1 VPAASEEVSTVTVLD
16 HPDGS
21 VRVEEVNG
29 HNVITVEPRAGVFSP
44 RRNCVTSYPLDL
56 IEHVVRVKGAAYV
69 CDEIMRDEDPNYVQR
84 SLQRGIL
91 SYRSE
96 QEFVGRR
103 VLDFGSG
110 SGSSSL
116 VLSRLLPG
124 SHIVGIDLDSAAV
137 ALAQHRARFYGIEN
151 RTSFHVSPD
160 AHSLPA
166 EIEMFDYIVASAVYE
181 HLLPEERC
189 EVLPMLWSHLKQD
202 GLLFVNQT
210 PYRWFPVEM
219 HTTGLPAIN
228 YLPDRLALA
237 YARRFSRR
245 VRSDE
250 SWEEL
255 LRRGIRGG
263 SPGSIRRI
271 LDEDDR
277 TSEFLDP
284 SGPGISDHIDLWYRM
299 PNNSR
304 RRTTK
309 TLMKYG
315 FRVVKTVT
323 GQIAVPSLT
332 LAIRKVR

>member
-1 VPAASEEVSTVTVLD
+1 MTVLN
-16 HPDGS
+16 HPDGA
-21 VRVEEVNG
+21 VRIDEVDG
-29 HNVITVEPRAGVFSP
+29 RNVITVEPRPGVFSP

-69 CDEIMRDEDPNYVQR
+69 CDEIMREEDPRYVQR

-91 SYRSE
+91 AYRSE
-96 QEFVGRR
+96 DAFIGRR

-116 VLSRLLPG
+116 VLARLLPG
-124 SHIVGIDLDSAAV
+124 SQIVGVDLDSTAV
-137 ALAQHRARFYGIEN
+137 ALARHRAQFYGIDN

-160 AHSLPA
+160 AHSLPP
-166 EIEMFDYIVASAVYE
+166 EIGMFDYIVVSAVYE

-189 EVLPMLWSHLKQD
+189 EILPLLWSHLKQD

-219 HTTGLPAIN
+219 HTTGLPALN

-245 VRSDE
+245 IRSDE

-255 LRRGIRGG
+255 LRRGIRGA
-263 SPGSIRRI
+263 SPRGIRTI
-271 LDEDDR
+271 LDQDDR
-277 TSEFLDP
+277 TSEFLEP
-284 SGPGISDHIDLWYRM
+284 SGPGITDHIDLWYRM
-299 PNNSR
+299 PNNAR
-304 RRTTK
+304 RHTAK

-315 FRVVKTVT
+315 FRVIKTVT
-323 GQIAVPSLT
+323 RQTVVPSLT